1 MLVDS
6 YCVVNVCLV
15 LTDVTL
21 SVEDV
26 VSPGSVLEV
35 IAVVRSLEVV
45 SGVVVAMWD
54 VVVELIA
61 VEE

>member
-45 SGVVVAMWD
+45 SGVVLAMWD
-54 VVVELIA
+54 VVAESIA

>member
-15 LTDVTL
+15 LIDVTL

-26 VSPGSVLEV
+26 VSSGSVLEI
-35 IAVVRSLEVV
+35 IAVVRSLLVV
-45 SGVVVAMWD
+45 PGVVVAMWD
-54 VVVELIA
+54 VVVETIA

>member
-54 VVVELIA
+54 EVVESIA